1 MAGVNSRPFLM
12 TESAKDNTEQ
22 EAPAGA
28 AVVSKRLTPRE
39 YARAKSMWQSGEYS
53 LAEIADAVGVSATAL
68 SRRFKRDS
76 IEKGATANKVSAAVQ
91 KAIERTSA
99 AQAEEMAVVA
109 HDLKMQALKAIKLF
123 NQKAYA
129 DVAKSIQDKTPL
141 AERLSD
147 LKALN
152 EATKIVAQ
160 NYATGA
166 KILGLDQEL
175 NEAEDL
181 PELQIHLMTEND
193 VADLREQQ
201 RREQAEANGENY
213 DDEEITGGLTEEE
226 LAELDGVISEGAAEP
241 V

>member
-1 MAGVNSRPFLM
+1 M
-12 TESAKDNTEQ
+12 TEAIPIETEQ
-22 EAPAGA
+22 DTPAP
-28 AVVSKRLTPRE
+28 VNSKRLTPRE

-53 LAEIADAVGVSATAL
+53 LAEIADTVGVSATAL

-76 IEKGATANKVSAAVQ
+76 VEKGSTANKVSAAVQ

-99 AQAEEMAVVA
+99 SQAEEMAVVA
-109 HDLKMQALKAIKLF
+109 HDLKMQALKSIKLF

-141 AERLSD
+141 AERLND

-152 EATKIVAQ
+152 EASKIVAQ

-166 KILGLDQEL
+166 KILGLDQVL

-181 PELQIHLMTEND
+181 GELQIHLMTEND
-193 VADLREQQ
+193 VAELREQQ
-201 RREQAEANGENY
+201 RREAAEAEGENY
-213 DDEEITGGLTEEE
+213 DDEDAIVGLSDEE
-226 LAELDGVISEGAAEP
+226 LEQLDEIVEEGGT
-241 V
+241 